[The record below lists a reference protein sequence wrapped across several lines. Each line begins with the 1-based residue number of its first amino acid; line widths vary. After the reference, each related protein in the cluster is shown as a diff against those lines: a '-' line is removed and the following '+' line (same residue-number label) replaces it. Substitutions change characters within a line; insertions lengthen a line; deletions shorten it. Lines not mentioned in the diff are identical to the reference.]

1 MITAQRPL
9 GETNLPLP
17 RSPLIGRTREVTAV
31 KALLRADVPLL
42 TLTGPGGSGKSRLAL
57 QVAAE
62 IRGQFANGVSFVA
75 LAPLRDPALV
85 AVAVAEALGLTD
97 ANDPPPIDRLRA
109 FLQRRE
115 MLLVLDNFEH
125 VIAAAP
131 LVADLLSAC
140 PSLQILA
147 TSRTPLRILDEHDFP
162 VPPLA
167 LPDLESL
174 PALED
179 LAATAA
185 VTLFIQRA
193 TAANPSFTIT
203 GANARDVAEI
213 CVRLDGLPLAI
224 ELAAARTRLL
234 TPAALRARLTN
245 RLLLLTGGARDQP
258 PRLQTMHDAIAWSH
272 DLLSP
277 AEQAY
282 FRRLAVFVGGF
293 TLDAVE
299 WVAGTTQVS
308 PRHPSPDTHHLSPR
322 HHVTPS
328 TLDIVGALVEQSLLT
343 HEEQPDG
350 EPRFSTL
357 ETIREY
363 ALEQLERSGEA
374 APAWQRHA
382 TWFASVAQE
391 ADVKLRGRDQITWLS
406 RLEAEHDNLRAAM
419 AWALAQ
425 GDADLALKLT
435 GGLHWF
441 WFQHGHWAEGRH
453 WLERALALPGA
464 AAPSP
469 ERARSLAG
477 AGLLSFTLSD
487 YATAHAWL
495 EESIAVSREA
505 EDDRGLAYAM
515 LCLAW
520 PTLVQGDY
528 TGVRTLASESLS
540 LFRELDDRWGIV
552 AASCSLGIAEMD
564 LESESTWARLLIEE
578 SLAEAEYLGD
588 AWSIARAANC
598 LGELARGK
606 GDYSRATALYEKA
619 LALFR
624 ELGHSKHV
632 PLVLHNLGQ
641 VAALWGD
648 ARRGTACF
656 AEGLALM
663 QDLGDRRGQGLC
675 LAGLATMAALHRE
688 PERAARL
695 FGASD
700 ALLTVAGV
708 VMESVDHA
716 ASEHQRAATR
726 AQLGESAF
734 AAAWEA
740 GAALSG
746 SQAIAEGMTFA
757 RKVAEMEATTTDRAN
772 RSVFGLSRREMDVL
786 RLVVEGHSNPEIA
799 TSLFISSKTV
809 RNHMTNILAKLGVES
824 RTAAATFAVRH
835 DLV

>member
-1 MITAQRPL
+1 MVTAQRPP
-9 GETNLPLP
+9 GAPKLPLP
-17 RSPLIGRTREVTAV
+17 RSSLIGRTREVAAV
-31 KALLRADVPLL
+31 RELLRRADVPLL
-42 TLTGPGGSGKSRLAL
+42 TLTGPGGSGKTRLAL
-57 QVAAE
+57 QVAAKMS
-62 IRGQFANGVSFVA
+62 GDFADGVSFVA

-85 AVAVAEALGLTD
+85 AVAIAEALGLID
-97 ANDPPPIDRLRA
+97 VRDQPPIDRLRA
-109 FLQRRE
+109 FLQQRQ

-125 VIAAAP
+125 VIASAP

-140 PSLQILA
+140 PSLQVLA

-179 LAATAA
+179 LAAAAA

-203 GANARDVAEI
+203 GTNARDVAEI

-258 PRLQTMHDAIAWSH
+258 PRLQTMRDAIAWSH
-272 DLLSP
+272 DLLTP
-277 AEQAY
+277 QEQML

-293 TLDAVE
+293 TLDAAE
-299 WVAGTTQVS
+299 WIPRLESQDSATHSTISSAAHQQPTPGT
-308 PRHPSPDTHHLSPR
+308 LSG
-322 HHVTPS
+322 
-328 TLDIVGALVEQSLLT
+328 LDVFSALVEQSLLK
-343 HEEQPDG
+343 HEEQPDR
-350 EPRFSTL
+350 EPRFSML
-357 ETIREY
+357 ETIREF
-363 ALEQLERSGEA
+363 ALEQLELSGEGDTVRK
-374 APAWQRHA
+374 RHA
-382 TWFASVAQE
+382 TRFAAIAEE
-391 ADVKLRGRDQITWLS
+391 ADEKLRGREQLAWLA
-406 RLEAEHDNLRAAM
+406 RLEAEHDNLRSAM

-425 GDADLALKLT
+425 RDADLALRLA

-441 WFQHGHWAEGRH
+441 WFQHGHWAEGYH
-453 WLERALALPGA
+453 WLKRALALPGA

-469 ERARSLAG
+469 ERARALAG

-528 TGVRTLASESLS
+528 VGVRALASESLS
-540 LFRELDDRWGIV
+540 LFRELGDRWGIV
-552 AASCSLGIAEMD
+552 AASCSLGIAEMN
-564 LESESTWARLLIEE
+564 LESESTQARLLIEA
-578 SLAEAEYLGD
+578 SLAEAEHLGD

-606 GDYSRATALYEKA
+606 GDYNRATAFYEKA

-641 VAALWGD
+641 VAAHCGD

-675 LAGLATMAALHRE
+675 LAGLATMAALLQE

-700 ALLTVAGV
+700 ALLTEAGV

-734 AAAWEA
+734 
-740 GAALSG
+740 
-746 SQAIAEGMTFA
+746 
-757 RKVAEMEATTTDRAN
+757 
-772 RSVFGLSRREMDVL
+772 
-786 RLVVEGHSNPEIA
+786 
-799 TSLFISSKTV
+799 
-809 RNHMTNILAKLGVES
+809 
-824 RTAAATFAVRH
+824 
-835 DLV
+835 